1 MVLKKLTAGKL
12 TNTDTVSELE
22 RNAKKFE
29 TKKKKKKKNGIQ
41 FKVTFWLPP
50 SS

>member
-29 TKKKKKKKNGIQ
+29 KKKKKNAE
-41 FKVTFWLPP
+41 
-50 SS
+50 SSLK

>member
-29 TKKKKKKKNGIQ
+29 KKKN
-41 FKVTFWLPP
+41 KNAE
-50 SS
+50 SSLK